1 MNPEK
6 KLKRIVS
13 ESGKELRKK
22 DKAFRDKVVQEHYR
36 GESALRRFVLGFPL
50 ALLCSVALC
59 FGLVWI
65 TYSSMNG
72 EPTPQP
78 PIYYMDNEVSE
89 VSTLEDFTA
98 DTPNVSFD
106 FGDGN
111 VSNVTLYYDS
121 LSGDKLYYTLYCEN
135 NTTLEYLNLTVIIN
149 EYYESPNNLDSSS
162 EKYYTEDILG
172 ITFECMNNGIDE
184 LTGTYSIT
192 ASAED
197 VGGYGIKIN
206 YATYFPEYR
215 DMFAQFVESL
225 IDVV

>member
-89 VSTLEDFTA
+89 VSTLEAFTA
-98 DTPNVSFD
+98 DTPNVVFTLDDAVESTI
-106 FGDGN
+106 
-111 VSNVTLYYDS
+111 VVTLYSDS
-121 LSGDKLYYTLYCEN
+121 LSGDKLYYTLSYSTQIFESI
-135 NTTLEYLNLTVIIN
+135 ELTVIIN
-149 EYYESPNNLDSSS
+149 EYYESS
-162 EKYYTEDILG
+162 EEITVDYTQIIED
-172 ITFECMNNGIDE
+172 TEYTCQDNGINE
-184 LTGTYSIT
+184 ILMNYSIT

>member
-89 VSTLEDFTA
+89 VSTLEVFTA
-98 DTPNVSFD
+98 DTPNVQID
-106 FGDGN
+106 FGDSN

-149 EYYESPNNLDSSS
+149 EYYQSPDDTTDSGD
-162 EKYYTEDILG
+162 KYQTTIEDIQYDC
-172 ITFECMNNGIDE
+172 TDNGFDE
-184 LTGTYSIT
+184 MAFTYSIT

>member
-13 ESGKELRKK
+13 ESGKKLRKK

-89 VSTLEDFTA
+89 VSTLEAFTA
-98 DTPNVSFD
+98 DTPNVTFN
-106 FGDGN
+106 FGEN
-111 VSNVTLYYDS
+111 TSAMVVTLYYDS
-121 LSGDKLYYTLYCEN
+121 LSGDKLYYTIYY
-135 NTTLEYLNLTVIIN
+135 NTQNFDTINLTVIIN
-149 EYYESPNNLDSSS
+149 EYYQSPEDTTDSGD
-162 EKYYTEDILG
+162 KYQTTIEDIQYD
-172 ITFECMNNGIDE
+172 CIDSGYNDM
-184 LTGTYSIT
+184 LYTYSIT

>member
-13 ESGKELRKK
+13 ESGKKLRKK
-22 DKAFRDKVVQEHYR
+22 DKAFRDKVVEEHYR

-89 VSTLEDFTA
+89 VSTLEAFTA
-98 DTPNVSFD
+98 DTPNVQFD

-135 NTTLEYLNLTVIIN
+135 TITLEYLNLTVIIN
-149 EYYESPNNLDSSS
+149 EYYESS
-162 EKYYTEDILG
+162 EEITVDYTQVIEG
-172 ITFECMNNGIDE
+172 IEYNCRDNGGGE
-184 LTGTYSIT
+184 MGAMYSIT

-197 VGGYGIKIN
+197 VGGCGIKIN

>member
-72 EPTPQP
+72 ETTPQP

-89 VSTLEDFTA
+89 VSTLEAFTA
-98 DTPNVSFD
+98 DTPNVQFD
-106 FGDGN
+106 FGDGD

-135 NTTLEYLNLTVIIN
+135 TITLEYLNLTVIIN
-149 EYYESPNNLDSSS
+149 EYYESS
-162 EKYYTEDILG
+162 EEITVDYTQTIEDI
-172 ITFECMNNGIDE
+172 
-184 LTGTYSIT
+184 
-192 ASAED
+192 
-197 VGGYGIKIN
+197 
-206 YATYFPEYR
+206 EYN
-215 DMFAQFVESL
+215 
-225 IDVV
+225 

>member
-89 VSTLEDFTA
+89 VSTLESFTA
-98 DTPNVSFD
+98 DTPNVTFN
-106 FGDGN
+106 FGEN
-111 VSNVTLYYDS
+111 TSAMVVTLYYDS
-121 LSGDKLYYTLYCEN
+121 LSGDKLYYTVYY
-135 NTTLEYLNLTVIIN
+135 NTQNFDTINLTVIIN
-149 EYYESPNNLDSSS
+149 EYYESS
-162 EKYYTEDILG
+162 EEITVDYTQVIEG
-172 ITFECMNNGIDE
+172 IEYNCRDNGGGE
-184 LTGTYSIT
+184 MGTMYSIT

>member
-22 DKAFRDKVVQEHYR
+22 DKAFRDKVVQEHYS
-36 GESALRRFVLGFPL
+36 GESALRRFVLVFPL

-72 EPTPQP
+72 ETTPQP

-89 VSTLEDFTA
+89 VSTLEAFTA
-98 DTPNVSFD
+98 DTPNVQFD
-106 FGDGN
+106 FGDGD

-135 NTTLEYLNLTVIIN
+135 TITLEYLNLTVIIN
-149 EYYESPNNLDSSS
+149 EYYESS
-162 EKYYTEDILG
+162 EEITVDYTQTIEDI
-172 ITFECMNNGIDE
+172 EYNCRDNRIDE

-197 VGGYGIKIN
+197 VGSYGIKIN

>member
-78 PIYYMDNEVSE
+78 PIYYMDNEVNE
-89 VSTLEDFTA
+89 ISTLEAFSA
-98 DTPNVSFD
+98 DTPNVKFN
-106 FGDGN
+106 FEYYEEP
-111 VSNVTLYYDS
+111 VIRLYSDS
-121 LSGDKLYYTLYCEN
+121 LSGDKLYYTVIYEN
-135 NTTLEYLNLTVIIN
+135 NNFDTINLTVIIN

>member
-106 FGDGN
+106 FGDGD

-135 NTTLEYLNLTVIIN
+135 TITLEYLNLTVIIN
-149 EYYESPNNLDSSS
+149 EYYESS
-162 EKYYTEDILG
+162 EEITVDYTQTIEDI
-172 ITFECMNNGIDE
+172 EYNCRDNRIDE

-197 VGGYGIKIN
+197 VGSYGIKIN

>member
-72 EPTPQP
+72 ETTPQP
-78 PIYYMDNEVSE
+78 PIYYMDNEVNE
-89 VSTLEDFTA
+89 ISTLEALSA
-98 DTPNVSFD
+98 DTPNVKFN
-106 FGDGN
+106 FEYYEEP
-111 VSNVTLYYDS
+111 VVRLYSDS
-121 LSGDKLYYTLYCEN
+121 LSGDKLYYTVIYEN
-135 NTTLEYLNLTVIIN
+135 NNFDSINLTVIIN
-149 EYYESPNNLDSSS
+149 EYYESS
-162 EKYYTEDILG
+162 EEITVDYTQTIEDIEY
-172 ITFECMNNGIDE
+172 TCQDNGINE
-184 LTGTYSIT
+184 ILMNYSIT

>member
-72 EPTPQP
+72 EPAPQP
-78 PIYYMDNEVSE
+78 PIYYLDNEVSDDVALDE
-89 VSTLEDFTA
+89 FIS
-98 DTPNVSFD
+98 DTTNVKFSFGYVEIPNVK
-106 FGDGN
+106 
-111 VSNVTLYYDS
+111 LYSDS
-121 LSGDKLYYTLYCEN
+121 LSGDKLYYTITY
-135 NTTLEYLNLTVIIN
+135 NTQIYESIELTVIIN

>member
-78 PIYYMDNEVSE
+78 PIYYMDNEVNE
-89 VSTLEDFTA
+89 ISTPEAFSA
-98 DTPNVSFD
+98 DTPNVKFN
-106 FGDGN
+106 FEYYEEP
-111 VSNVTLYYDS
+111 VIRLYSDS
-121 LSGDKLYYTLYCEN
+121 LSGDKLYYTVIYEN
-135 NTTLEYLNLTVIIN
+135 NNFDTINLTVIIN
-149 EYYESPNNLDSSS
+149 EYYQSPEDTTDSGD
-162 EKYYTEDILG
+162 KYQTTIEDIQYDC
-172 ITFECMNNGIDE
+172 TDNGFDE
-184 LTGTYSIT
+184 MAFTYSIT

>member
-13 ESGKELRKK
+13 ESGKKLRKK
-22 DKAFRDKVVQEHYR
+22 DKAFRDKVVEEHYR

-89 VSTLEDFTA
+89 VSTLEAFTA
-98 DTPNVSFD
+98 DTPNVQFD

-135 NTTLEYLNLTVIIN
+135 TITLEYLNLTVIIN
-149 EYYESPNNLDSSS
+149 EYYESS
-162 EKYYTEDILG
+162 EEITVDYTQVIEG
-172 ITFECMNNGIDE
+172 IEYNCRDNGGGE
-184 LTGTYSIT
+184 MGAMYSIT

>member
-22 DKAFRDKVVQEHYR
+22 DKAFRDKVVEEHYR

-89 VSTLEDFTA
+89 VSTLEAFTA
-98 DTPNVSFD
+98 DTPNVQFD

-135 NTTLEYLNLTVIIN
+135 TITLEYLNLTVIIN
-149 EYYESPNNLDSSS
+149 EYYESS
-162 EKYYTEDILG
+162 EEITVDYTQVIEG
-172 ITFECMNNGIDE
+172 IEYNCRDNGGGE
-184 LTGTYSIT
+184 MGAMYSIT
-192 ASAED
+192 ASTED

>member
-22 DKAFRDKVVQEHYR
+22 DKAFRDKVVEEHYR

-65 TYSSMNG
+65 TYSSLNG

-89 VSTLEDFTA
+89 VSTLEAFTA
-98 DTPNVSFD
+98 DTPNVVFTLDDAVESTI
-106 FGDGN
+106 
-111 VSNVTLYYDS
+111 VVTLYSDS
-121 LSGDKLYYTLYCEN
+121 LSGDKLYYTVTYSTQIFESI
-135 NTTLEYLNLTVIIN
+135 ELTVIIN
-149 EYYESPNNLDSSS
+149 EYYESS
-162 EKYYTEDILG
+162 EEITVDYTQTIEDI
-172 ITFECMNNGIDE
+172 EYNCRDNRIDE

>member
-72 EPTPQP
+72 ETTPQP

-89 VSTLEDFTA
+89 VSTLEAFTA
-98 DTPNVSFD
+98 DTPNVQFD
-106 FGDGN
+106 FGDGD

-135 NTTLEYLNLTVIIN
+135 TITLEYLNLTVIIN
-149 EYYESPNNLDSSS
+149 EYYESS
-162 EKYYTEDILG
+162 EEITVDYTQTIEDI
-172 ITFECMNNGIDE
+172 EYNCRDNRIDE

-197 VGGYGIKIN
+197 VGSYGIKIN

>member
-65 TYSSMNG
+65 TYSSLNG

-89 VSTLEDFTA
+89 DSTIDDFVA
-98 DTPNVSFD
+98 DTPNVKFT
-106 FGDGN
+106 FNYVGTAT
-111 VSNVTLYYDS
+111 VRLYYDS
-121 LSGDKLYYTLYCEN
+121 LSGDKLYYTIYY
-135 NTTLEYLNLTVIIN
+135 NTQNFDIINLTVIIN

>member
-65 TYSSMNG
+65 IYSSMNG

-78 PIYYMDNEVSE
+78 PIYYMDNEVNE
-89 VSTLEDFTA
+89 ISTLEAFSA
-98 DTPNVSFD
+98 DTPNVKFN
-106 FGDGN
+106 FEYYEEP
-111 VSNVTLYYDS
+111 VIRLYSDS
-121 LSGDKLYYTLYCEN
+121 LSGDKLYYTVIYEN
-135 NTTLEYLNLTVIIN
+135 NNFDTINLTVIIN
-149 EYYESPNNLDSSS
+149 EYYQSPEDTTDSGD
-162 EKYYTEDILG
+162 KYQTTIEDIQYDC
-172 ITFECMNNGIDE
+172 TDNGFDE
-184 LTGTYSIT
+184 MAFTYSIT

>member
-13 ESGKELRKK
+13 ESGKKLRKK

-72 EPTPQP
+72 EPAPQP

-89 VSTLEDFTA
+89 VSTLEAFTA
-98 DTPNVSFD
+98 DTPNVTFN
-106 FGDGN
+106 FGEN
-111 VSNVTLYYDS
+111 ASAMVVTLYYDS
-121 LSGDKLYYTLYCEN
+121 LSGDKLYYTIYY
-135 NTTLEYLNLTVIIN
+135 NTQNFDTINLTVIIN
-149 EYYESPNNLDSSS
+149 EYYESS
-162 EKYYTEDILG
+162 EEITVDYTQTIEDIEY
-172 ITFECMNNGIDE
+172 TCQDNGINE
-184 LTGTYSIT
+184 ILMNYSIT

>member
-89 VSTLEDFTA
+89 VSTLEAFTA
-98 DTPNVSFD
+98 DTPNVVFTLDDAVESTI
-106 FGDGN
+106 
-111 VSNVTLYYDS
+111 VVTLYSDS
-121 LSGDKLYYTLYCEN
+121 LSGDKLYYKVTYSTQIFESI
-135 NTTLEYLNLTVIIN
+135 ELTVIIN
-149 EYYESPNNLDSSS
+149 EYYQSPEDTTDSGD
-162 EKYYTEDILG
+162 KYQTTIEDIQYN
-172 ITFECMNNGIDE
+172 CIDGGYNDM
-184 LTGTYSIT
+184 LYTYSIT

>member
-13 ESGKELRKK
+13 ESGKKLRKK
-22 DKAFRDKVVQEHYR
+22 DKAFRDKVVEEHYR

-89 VSTLEDFTA
+89 VSTLEAFTA
-98 DTPNVSFD
+98 DTPNVQFD

-135 NTTLEYLNLTVIIN
+135 TITLEYLNLTVIIN
-149 EYYESPNNLDSSS
+149 EYYESS
-162 EKYYTEDILG
+162 EEITVDYTQVIEG
-172 ITFECMNNGIDE
+172 IEYNCRDNGGGE
-184 LTGTYSIT
+184 MGAMYSIT
-192 ASAED
+192 ASTED

>member
-78 PIYYMDNEVSE
+78 PIYYMDNEVNE
-89 VSTLEDFTA
+89 ISTLEAFSA
-98 DTPNVSFD
+98 DTPNVKFN
-106 FGDGN
+106 FEYYEEP
-111 VSNVTLYYDS
+111 VIRLYSDS
-121 LSGDKLYYTLYCEN
+121 LSGDKLYYTVIYEN
-135 NTTLEYLNLTVIIN
+135 NNFDTINLTVIIN
-149 EYYESPNNLDSSS
+149 EYYQSPEDTTDSGD
-162 EKYYTEDILG
+162 KYQTTIEDIQYDC
-172 ITFECMNNGIDE
+172 TDNGFDE
-184 LTGTYSIT
+184 MAFTYSIT

>member
-13 ESGKELRKK
+13 ESGKKLRKK
-22 DKAFRDKVVQEHYR
+22 DKAFRDKVVEEHYR

-89 VSTLEDFTA
+89 DSTIDDFVA
-98 DTPNVSFD
+98 DTPNVKFT
-106 FGDGN
+106 FNYVGTAT
-111 VSNVTLYYDS
+111 VRLYYDS
-121 LSGDKLYYTLYCEN
+121 LSGDKLYYTIYY
-135 NTTLEYLNLTVIIN
+135 NTQNFDTINLTVIIN
-149 EYYESPNNLDSSS
+149 EYYQSPEDTTDSGD
-162 EKYYTEDILG
+162 KYQTTIEDIQYD
-172 ITFECMNNGIDE
+172 CIDSGYNDM
-184 LTGTYSIT
+184 LYTYSIT

>member
-65 TYSSMNG
+65 TYSSLNG

-89 VSTLEDFTA
+89 VSTLEAFTA
-98 DTPNVSFD
+98 DTPNVVFTLDDAVESTI
-106 FGDGN
+106 
-111 VSNVTLYYDS
+111 VVTLYSDS
-121 LSGDKLYYTLYCEN
+121 LSGDKLYYTVTYSTQIFESI
-135 NTTLEYLNLTVIIN
+135 ELTVIIN
-149 EYYESPNNLDSSS
+149 EYYESS
-162 EKYYTEDILG
+162 EEITVDYTQVIEG
-172 ITFECMNNGIDE
+172 IEYNCRDNGGGE
-184 LTGTYSIT
+184 MGAMYSIT

-197 VGGYGIKIN
+197 VGSYGIKIN

>member
-72 EPTPQP
+72 ETTPQP

-89 VSTLEDFTA
+89 VSTLEAFTA
-98 DTPNVSFD
+98 DTPNVQFD
-106 FGDGN
+106 FGDGD

-135 NTTLEYLNLTVIIN
+135 TITLEYLNLTVIIN
-149 EYYESPNNLDSSS
+149 EYYESS
-162 EKYYTEDILG
+162 EEITVDYTQTIEDL
-172 ITFECMNNGIDE
+172 EYNCRDNRIDE

>member
-1 MNPEK
+1 
-6 KLKRIVS
+6 
-13 ESGKELRKK
+13 
-22 DKAFRDKVVQEHYR
+22 
-36 GESALRRFVLGFPL
+36 
-50 ALLCSVALC
+50 
-59 FGLVWI
+59 
-65 TYSSMNG
+65 MNG
-72 EPTPQP
+72 ETTPQP

-89 VSTLEDFTA
+89 VSTLEAFTA
-98 DTPNVSFD
+98 DTPNVQFD
-106 FGDGN
+106 FGDGD

-135 NTTLEYLNLTVIIN
+135 TITLEYLNLTVIIN
-149 EYYESPNNLDSSS
+149 EYYESS
-162 EKYYTEDILG
+162 EEITVDYTQTIEDI
-172 ITFECMNNGIDE
+172 EYNCRDNRIDE

-197 VGGYGIKIN
+197 VGSYGIKIN

>member
-13 ESGKELRKK
+13 ESGKKLRKK

-72 EPTPQP
+72 EPAPQP

-98 DTPNVSFD
+98 DTPNVQFD

-149 EYYESPNNLDSSS
+149 EYYESS
-162 EKYYTEDILG
+162 EEITVDYTQTIEDIEY
-172 ITFECMNNGIDE
+172 TCQDNGINE
-184 LTGTYSIT
+184 ILMNYSIT

-225 IDVV
+225 IEVV

>member
-13 ESGKELRKK
+13 ESGKKLRKK

-65 TYSSMNG
+65 TYSSMNS

-89 VSTLEDFTA
+89 VSTLEAFTA
-98 DTPNVSFD
+98 DTPNVHFD

-135 NTTLEYLNLTVIIN
+135 NTALEYLNLTVIIN
-149 EYYESPNNLDSSS
+149 EYYQSPEDTTDSGD
-162 EKYYTEDILG
+162 KYQTTIEDIQYDC
-172 ITFECMNNGIDE
+172 TDNGFDE
-184 LTGTYSIT
+184 MAFTYSIT